1 MEPVQ
6 ITYEQVISKL
16 ETRLGA
22 LVMQLEHELAI
33 KEAEIQVKNERI
45 QYLESLMKSTEPNRN
60 AEEGG
65 VNDNASNIRGI

>member
-45 QYLESLMKSTEPNRN
+45 QYLESLVKPTELIRN

-65 VNDNASNIRGI
+65 VNDNASNIR